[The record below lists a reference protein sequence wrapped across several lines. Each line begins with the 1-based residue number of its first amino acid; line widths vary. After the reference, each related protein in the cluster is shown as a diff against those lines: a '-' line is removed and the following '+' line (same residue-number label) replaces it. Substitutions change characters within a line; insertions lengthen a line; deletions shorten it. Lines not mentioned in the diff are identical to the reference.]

1 VAKKARLVKY
11 LKPVTNKFLTKKVHY
26 VSLLIKEIQ
35 AKAKGESVRD
45 KVQTVLDNIRPSLRA
60 DGGDIELVDVKDGIV
75 SVKLKGA
82 CAGCPMSTM
91 TLKNGIERILKQE
104 LSDVKE
110 VIAV

>member
-1 VAKKARLVKY
+1 
-11 LKPVTNKFLTKKVHY
+11 LTKKVHY
-26 VSLLIKEIQ
+26 VSLLNQKTQ
-35 AKAKGESVRD
+35 AKTKGEPVRD
-45 KVQTVLDNIRPSLRA
+45 KVQSVLDNIRPSLRA

-104 LSDVKE
+104 LSDIKE

>member
-1 VAKKARLVKY
+1 VK
-11 LKPVTNKFLTKKVHY
+11 
-26 VSLLIKEIQ
+26 
-35 AKAKGESVRD
+35 D
-45 KVQTVLDNIRPSLRA
+45 KVQSVLDNIRPSLRA

-104 LSDVKE
+104 LSDIKE